1 MEKEKDEKMIIDEE
15 KLNIE
20 RNLVESELYD
30 SSIKVIILGD
40 SYVGKSSLINR
51 LINNKFVELSSTLSI
66 EYHTYIISINDY
78 KIRMQLWDT
87 AGQEKYNSIISNYYK
102 GTDVAIFVYSIDKQE
117 TFENIQMWFKHLKEN
132 NEDSLNILIGNKLDM
147 EKEGARVVS
156 YENAENFARDNNFFL
171 IREISCK
178 SKEAYEIEDIYE
190 VFDEIGKYFYEKS
203 KDRNNNADSISYKV
217 SDSMRTLGE
226 KHRIKKENEKN
237 KKRILKNAVLNYQK

>member
-117 TFENIQMWFKHLKEN
+117 TFENIQMWYKHLKEN

-237 KKRILKNAVLNYQK
+237 KKKVGCC

>member
-30 SSIKVIILGD
+30 SSIKVIFLGD

-156 YENAENFARDNNFFL
+156 YENAENFARENNFFL

-237 KKRILKNAVLNYQK
+237 KKKVGCC

>member
-237 KKRILKNAVLNYQK
+237 KKKVSCC

>member
-102 GTDVAIFVYSIDKQE
+102 GTDVAIFIYSIDKQE

-190 VFDEIGKYFYEKS
+190 IFDEIGKYFYEKS

-237 KKRILKNAVLNYQK
+237 KKKVGCC

>member
-190 VFDEIGKYFYEKS
+190 IFDEIGKYFYEKS

-237 KKRILKNAVLNYQK
+237 KKKVGCC

>member
-156 YENAENFARDNNFFL
+156 YENAENFASENNFFL

-237 KKRILKNAVLNYQK
+237 KKKVGCC

>member
-117 TFENIQMWFKHLKEN
+117 TFENIQIWFKHLKEN

-156 YENAENFARDNNFFL
+156 YEKAENFARDNNFFL

-237 KKRILKNAVLNYQK
+237 KKKVGCC

>member
-1 MEKEKDEKMIIDEE
+1 MEKEKDERIIIDDE
-15 KLNIE
+15 KENIE
-20 RNLVESELYD
+20 RNLVESEVYD
-30 SSIKVIILGD
+30 NSIKVIILGD

-51 LINNKFVELSSTLSI
+51 LINNKFVELASTLSI
-66 EYHTYIISINDY
+66 EYHTYIISINEY

-132 NEDSLNILIGNKLDM
+132 NDNSLNILIGNKLDT
-147 EKEGARVVS
+147 EKEGGRVVS

-171 IREISCK
+171 FREVSCK
-178 SKEAYEIEDIYE
+178 SKETYEIEDIFE
-190 VFDEIGKYFYEKS
+190 IFDEIGKYFYEKS
-203 KDRNNNADSISYKV
+203 KEKNNNADSISYKV

-226 KHRIKKENEKN
+226 KHKIKKANEKN
-237 KKRILKNAVLNYQK
+237 KKKVGCC

>member
-156 YENAENFARDNNFFL
+156 YENAENFARENNFFL

-237 KKRILKNAVLNYQK
+237 KKKVGCC

>member
-178 SKEAYEIEDIYE
+178 SKEEYEIEDIYE

-226 KHRIKKENEKN
+226 KHRIKKE
-237 KKRILKNAVLNYQK
+237 

>member
-1 MEKEKDEKMIIDEE
+1 MEKEKDERIIIDDE
-15 KLNIE
+15 KENIE
-20 RNLVESELYD
+20 RNLVESEVYD
-30 SSIKVIILGD
+30 NSIKVIILGD

-51 LINNKFVELSSTLSI
+51 LINNKFVELASTLSI
-66 EYHTYIISINDY
+66 EYHTYIISINEY

-132 NEDSLNILIGNKLDM
+132 NDNSLNILIGNKLDT
-147 EKEGARVVS
+147 EKEGGRVVS

-171 IREISCK
+171 FREVSCK
-178 SKEAYEIEDIYE
+178 SKETYEIEDIFE
-190 VFDEIGKYFYEKS
+190 IFDEIGKYFYEKS
-203 KDRNNNADSISYKV
+203 KEKNNNADSISYKV

-237 KKRILKNAVLNYQK
+237 KKKVGCC

>member
-51 LINNKFVELSSTLSI
+51 LINNKFVDLSSTLSI

-117 TFENIQMWFKHLKEN
+117 TFENIQMWYKHLKEN

-237 KKRILKNAVLNYQK
+237 KKKVGCC

>member
-51 LINNKFVELSSTLSI
+51 LINNKFVDLSSTLSI

-237 KKRILKNAVLNYQK
+237 KKKVGCC

>member
-237 KKRILKNAVLNYQK
+237 KKKVGCC

>member
-102 GTDVAIFVYSIDKQE
+102 GTDVAIFVYSIDNQE

-237 KKRILKNAVLNYQK
+237 KKKVGCC

>member
-156 YENAENFARDNNFFL
+156 YENAENFARNNNFFL

-237 KKRILKNAVLNYQK
+237 KKKVGCC

>member
-156 YENAENFARDNNFFL
+156 YEIAENFARDNNFFL

-237 KKRILKNAVLNYQK
+237 KKNVGCC

>member
-20 RNLVESELYD
+20 RNLVERELYD

-156 YENAENFARDNNFFL
+156 YENAENFARENNFFL

-237 KKRILKNAVLNYQK
+237 KKKVGCC

>member
-1 MEKEKDEKMIIDEE
+1 
-15 KLNIE
+15 
-20 RNLVESELYD
+20 
-30 SSIKVIILGD
+30 
-40 SYVGKSSLINR
+40 
-51 LINNKFVELSSTLSI
+51 
-66 EYHTYIISINDY
+66 
-78 KIRMQLWDT
+78 MQLWDT

-237 KKRILKNAVLNYQK
+237 KKNVGCC

>member
-226 KHRIKKENEKN
+226 KHRIKKENEK
-237 KKRILKNAVLNYQK
+237 KKKKVGCC

>member
-102 GTDVAIFVYSIDKQE
+102 GTDVAIFVYSIDNQE

-156 YENAENFARDNNFFL
+156 YENAENFARENNFFL

-237 KKRILKNAVLNYQK
+237 KKKVGCC

>member
-51 LINNKFVELSSTLSI
+51 LINNKYVELSSTLSI

-237 KKRILKNAVLNYQK
+237 KKKVGCC

>member
-1 MEKEKDEKMIIDEE
+1 MEKEKDERIIMDDEKE
-15 KLNIE
+15 NIE
-20 RNLVESELYD
+20 RNLVESEVYD
-30 SSIKVIILGD
+30 NSIKVIILGD

-156 YENAENFARDNNFFL
+156 YENAENFGMDNNFFL

-178 SKEAYEIEDIYE
+178 SKEAYEIEDIFE
-190 VFDEIGKYFYEKS
+190 IFDEIGKYFYEKS
-203 KDRNNNADSISYKV
+203 KEKNNNADSISYKV

-237 KKRILKNAVLNYQK
+237 KKKVGCC

>member
-147 EKEGARVVS
+147 EKEGGRVVS

-171 IREISCK
+171 FREVSCK
-178 SKEAYEIEDIYE
+178 SKETYEIEDIFE
-190 VFDEIGKYFYEKS
+190 IFDEIGKYFYEKS

-237 KKRILKNAVLNYQK
+237 KKKVGCC

>member
-1 MEKEKDEKMIIDEE
+1 MEKEKDERIIIDDE
-15 KLNIE
+15 KENIE
-20 RNLVESELYD
+20 RNLVESEVYD
-30 SSIKVIILGD
+30 NSIKVIILGD

-51 LINNKFVELSSTLSI
+51 LINNKFVELASTLSI
-66 EYHTYIISINDY
+66 EYHTYIISINEY

-132 NEDSLNILIGNKLDM
+132 NDNSLNILIGNKLDT
-147 EKEGARVVS
+147 EKEGGRVVS

-171 IREISCK
+171 FREVSCK
-178 SKEAYEIEDIYE
+178 SKETYEIEDIFE
-190 VFDEIGKYFYEKS
+190 IFDEIGKYFYEKS
-203 KDRNNNADSISYKV
+203 KEKNNNADSISYKV

-226 KHRIKKENEKN
+226 KHKIKKENEKN
-237 KKRILKNAVLNYQK
+237 KKKVGCC

>member
-237 KKRILKNAVLNYQK
+237 KKNVGCC

>member
-117 TFENIQMWFKHLKEN
+117 TFERK
-132 NEDSLNILIGNKLDM
+132 
-147 EKEGARVVS
+147 
-156 YENAENFARDNNFFL
+156 
-171 IREISCK
+171 
-178 SKEAYEIEDIYE
+178 
-190 VFDEIGKYFYEKS
+190 
-203 KDRNNNADSISYKV
+203 
-217 SDSMRTLGE
+217 
-226 KHRIKKENEKN
+226 
-237 KKRILKNAVLNYQK
+237 

>member
-102 GTDVAIFVYSIDKQE
+102 GTDVAIFIYSIDKQE

-237 KKRILKNAVLNYQK
+237 KKKVGCC

>member
-117 TFENIQMWFKHLKEN
+117 TFENIQMWFNHLKEN

-237 KKRILKNAVLNYQK
+237 KKKVGCC

>member
-1 MEKEKDEKMIIDEE
+1 
-15 KLNIE
+15 
-20 RNLVESELYD
+20 
-30 SSIKVIILGD
+30 
-40 SYVGKSSLINR
+40 
-51 LINNKFVELSSTLSI
+51 
-66 EYHTYIISINDY
+66 
-78 KIRMQLWDT
+78 MQLWDT

-156 YENAENFARDNNFFL
+156 YENAENFARENNFFL

-237 KKRILKNAVLNYQK
+237 KKKVGCC

>member
-1 MEKEKDEKMIIDEE
+1 MEKEKDERIIIDDE
-15 KLNIE
+15 KENIE
-20 RNLVESELYD
+20 RNLVESEVYD
-30 SSIKVIILGD
+30 NSIKVIILGD

-51 LINNKFVELSSTLSI
+51 LINNKFVELASTLSI
-66 EYHTYIISINDY
+66 EYHTYIISINEY

-132 NEDSLNILIGNKLDM
+132 NDNSLNILIGNKLDT
-147 EKEGARVVS
+147 EKEGGRVVS

-171 IREISCK
+171 FREVSCK
-178 SKEAYEIEDIYE
+178 SKETYEIEDIFE
-190 VFDEIGKYFYEKS
+190 IFDEIGKYFYEKS
-203 KDRNNNADSISYKV
+203 KEKNNNADSISYKV

-226 KHRIKKENEKN
+226 KHKIKKEVHIND
-237 KKRILKNAVLNYQK
+237 I

>member
-117 TFENIQMWFKHLKEN
+117 SFENIQMWFKHLKEN

-237 KKRILKNAVLNYQK
+237 KKKVGCC

>member
-147 EKEGARVVS
+147 EKKEQELSRMKTLKISRGIII
-156 YENAENFARDNNFFL
+156 FFL
-171 IREISCK
+171 L
-178 SKEAYEIEDIYE
+178 
-190 VFDEIGKYFYEKS
+190 GKFLV
-203 KDRNNNADSISYKV
+203 KV
-217 SDSMRTLGE
+217 
-226 KHRIKKENEKN
+226 
-237 KKRILKNAVLNYQK
+237 KKRMKQKIYMKYLMKLENIFMKNQKIEIIMRIR

>member
-1 MEKEKDEKMIIDEE
+1 MEKEKDERIIIDDE
-15 KLNIE
+15 KENIE
-20 RNLVESELYD
+20 RNLVESEVYD
-30 SSIKVIILGD
+30 NSIKVIILGD

-51 LINNKFVELSSTLSI
+51 LINNKFVELASTLPI
-66 EYHTYIISINDY
+66 EYHTYIISINEY

-132 NEDSLNILIGNKLDM
+132 NDNSLNILIGNKLDT
-147 EKEGARVVS
+147 EKEGGRVVS

-171 IREISCK
+171 FREVSCK
-178 SKEAYEIEDIYE
+178 SKETYEIEDIFE
-190 VFDEIGKYFYEKS
+190 IFDEIGKYFYEKS

-237 KKRILKNAVLNYQK
+237 KKKVGCC

>member
-237 KKRILKNAVLNYQK
+237 KKKVGC

>member
-1 MEKEKDEKMIIDEE
+1 MIIDEE

-237 KKRILKNAVLNYQK
+237 KKKVGCC

>member
-117 TFENIQMWFKHLKEN
+117 SFENIQMWFKHLKEN

-156 YENAENFARDNNFFL
+156 YENAENFARENNFFL

-237 KKRILKNAVLNYQK
+237 KKKVGCC